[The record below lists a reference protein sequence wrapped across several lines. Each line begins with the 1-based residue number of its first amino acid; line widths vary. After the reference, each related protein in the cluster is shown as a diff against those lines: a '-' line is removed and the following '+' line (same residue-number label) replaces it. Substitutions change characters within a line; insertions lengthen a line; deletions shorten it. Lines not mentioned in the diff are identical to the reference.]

1 MQGEQAKGGWMVD
14 MVRVL
19 GGRHGYGRIIS
30 IISQYG
36 IYFAPAIQYYYKMQ
50 RQVGTN
56 KNKKG

>member
-1 MQGEQAKGGWMVD
+1 MVD

-30 IISQYG
+30 IISQHG

-50 RQVGTN
+50 WQVGTN
-56 KNKKG
+56 KNKKGQAEVR